1 MKIEVSIYESH
12 LIFLALAK
20 AADHPDLGDQMGELM
35 TKLNEQA
42 K

>member
-1 MKIEVSIYESH
+1 MKIDITTYESH

-20 AADHPDLGDQMGELM
+20 ASDHPDLGDQIGELM
-35 TKLNEQA
+35 TKLNEQV

>member
-1 MKIEVSIYESH
+1 MKIDITTYESH

-20 AADHPDLGDQMGELM
+20 AADHPDLGEKMGELM
-35 TKLNEQA
+35 TKLNEQG